1 MPELPEVETVRNV
14 LKLWVN
20 GRKIKD
26 VSIFYENVLENI
38 MFDDFKSKIVNQT
51 VYDVERIGKYLLFVL
66 DDYILLSHLRMEGK
80 YYLVE
85 NEITDEKINK
95 HKIVSFLLDDNRTLV
110 YHDVRK
116 FGKMKLLN
124 KSEYMKDES
133 LAKLGKEP
141 FVMNKEDLYNKRQ
154 IKYAQVV

>member
-66 DDYILLSHLRMEGK
+66 DD
-80 YYLVE
+80 
-85 NEITDEKINK
+85 T
-95 HKIVSFLLDDNRTLV
+95 
-110 YHDVRK
+110 
-116 FGKMKLLN
+116 
-124 KSEYMKDES
+124 
-133 LAKLGKEP
+133 
-141 FVMNKEDLYNKRQ
+141 
-154 IKYAQVV
+154 

>member
-85 NEITDEKINK
+85 NGI
-95 HKIVSFLLDDNRTLV
+95 L
-110 YHDVRK
+110 
-116 FGKMKLLN
+116 
-124 KSEYMKDES
+124 
-133 LAKLGKEP
+133 
-141 FVMNKEDLYNKRQ
+141 
-154 IKYAQVV
+154 IKYNLVLKKF

>member
-80 YYLVE
+80 YYLV
-85 NEITDEKINK
+85 
-95 HKIVSFLLDDNRTLV
+95 
-110 YHDVRK
+110 
-116 FGKMKLLN
+116 
-124 KSEYMKDES
+124 
-133 LAKLGKEP
+133 
-141 FVMNKEDLYNKRQ
+141 
-154 IKYAQVV
+154 

>member
-85 NEITDEKINK
+85 NEITDGKINK

-124 KSEYMKDES
+124 KS
-133 LAKLGKEP
+133 
-141 FVMNKEDLYNKRQ
+141 
-154 IKYAQVV
+154 